1 MRLHLFILCSCGWGR
16 SVRETERHRC
26 SQFAIRLNWGFLSA
40 GQTSRCPLQCH
51 RLSQRF
57 RADKRSLSL
66 ANHFPDNIW
75 RTHQLSSAIIH
86 LLIPCLQNSID
97 SIKAYKW
104 TLSKKLPRE
113 YVKAEKKIILT
124 SSQHVYTLLAAF
136 FHLHSPLCSNL
147 TISHSQSSISY
158 LFLVTF
164 SHFSLL
170 NSSFHN
176 WSDTKKRHVTIAAD
190 CKCCRQIG
198 IWRIVGRYEL
208 LLFYFFL

>member
-26 SQFAIRLNWGFLSA
+26 SQFAVRLNWGFLSA
-40 GQTSRCPLQCH
+40 GQTGRCPLQCH
-51 RLSQRF
+51 RLWLSF
-57 RADKRSLSL
+57 RADKRSPSL
-66 ANHFPDNIW
+66 ANHFPDSIW

-113 YVKAEKKIILT
+113 YVKAEIILS
-124 SSQHVYTLLAAF
+124 SSQHVYALLAAF

-147 TISHSQSSISY
+147 TISRYFSQSVLNILSVSRD
-158 LFLVTF
+158 LL
-164 SHFSLL
+164 SLL
-170 NSSFHN
+170 LVKLIFPQLIWH
-176 WSDTKKRHVTIAAD
+176 KKEA
-190 CKCCRQIG
+190 CYYSC
-198 IWRIVGRYEL
+198 WL
-208 LLFYFFL
+208 

>member
-1 MRLHLFILCSCGWGR
+1 MRLHLFFVCVVVGGGGLW
-16 SVRETERHRC
+16 ETKRHRC

-40 GQTSRCPLQCH
+40 GQTGRCPLQCH
-51 RLSQRF
+51 RLSLRF
-57 RADKRSLSL
+57 RADKRSPSL

-113 YVKAEKKIILT
+113 YVKAEKKILLT
-124 SSQHVYTLLAAF
+124 SSQHVYALLAAF

-147 TISHSQSSISY
+147 TISRYFSQSVLNILSVSRD
-158 LFLVTF
+158 LL
-164 SHFSLL
+164 SLL
-170 NSSFHN
+170 IVKLIFPQLIWH
-176 WSDTKKRHVTIAAD
+176 KKEA
-190 CKCCRQIG
+190 CYYSC
-198 IWRIVGRYEL
+198 WL
-208 LLFYFFL
+208 